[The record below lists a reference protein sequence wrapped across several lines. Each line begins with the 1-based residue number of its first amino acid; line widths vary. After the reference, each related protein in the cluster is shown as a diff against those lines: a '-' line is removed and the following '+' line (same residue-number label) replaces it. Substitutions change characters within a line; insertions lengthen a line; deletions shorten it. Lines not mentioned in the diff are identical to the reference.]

1 MYTVLDIEA
10 TGGKKGEEDII
21 EVAIY
26 QYDGRKIVDQF
37 ISLVQPGRDIDFYVQ
52 KLTGIT
58 TKMVQTA
65 PKFHEVAKRIIEITE
80 GTILV
85 GHNVDFDYRM
95 LKQEFK
101 KLGYAFYRETI
112 DTVTLSERLL
122 PDATSYSLGKLTKEL
137 GIPVTDR
144 HRASGDARATLELF
158 KLLLDKDTQK
168 EISKSQ
174 PSTLVSRNKF
184 ASYYKDLPNT
194 IGVFY
199 FLNEQKEV
207 IYLARSTNIAQSVR
221 KALTSKSAVS
231 NQLRMSFDSVHY
243 EETGNELISW
253 VKEFSETKPLKPF
266 LSSQRMK
273 IRNAFYLEE
282 ENGYKILQLKKY
294 KKEGPAPLLKIV
306 NLKLGLKL
314 FALINEEFDLCPKL
328 NGLIPVDQKCLSYEV
343 GECRGACEGQESP
356 EDYNQRVDQFLQ
368 KISIENRDFLLIGKG
383 RKLGEKSFILMIDG
397 YCKGF
402 GYFELNHQI
411 KSLERITERMT
422 VVEPMNEIS
431 HVIQWFLFSEKYD
444 EIISL
449 HSLEK

>member
-26 QYDGRKIVDQF
+26 RYDGRKIVDQF
-37 ISLVQPGRDIDFYVQ
+37 ISLVQPGRDIDYYVQ

-58 TKMVQTA
+58 PKMVRTA

-101 KLGYAFYRETI
+101 KLGYSFYRETI
-112 DTVTLSERLL
+112 DTVPLSERLL
-122 PDATSYSLGKLTKEL
+122 PEATSYSLGKLTKEL

-158 KLLLDKDTQK
+158 KLLLDKDAEKQ
-168 EISKSQ
+168 ISKSL
-174 PSTLVSRNKF
+174 PAIPPSRNKF
-184 ASYYKDLPNT
+184 SAYYKDLPNT

-199 FLNEQKEV
+199 FLNEGKEV

-221 KALTSKSAVS
+221 KVLTSKSAVS

-253 VKEFSETKPLKPF
+253 IKEFSETKHLKPF
-266 LSSQRMK
+266 LSTSRMK
-273 IRNAFYLEE
+273 VRNAFYLEE
-282 ENGYKILQLKKY
+282 KDGYKILQLHKY
-294 KKEGPAPLLKIV
+294 KKEGPAPLLKIM

-314 FALINEEFDLCPKL
+314 FQLINEEFELCPKL
-328 NGLIPVDQKCLSYEV
+328 NGLIPPDQKCLSYEV
-343 GECRGACEGQESP
+343 GECRGACEGKESP
-356 EDYNQRVDQFLQ
+356 EEYNLRIDQLLQ
-368 KISIENRDFLLIGKG
+368 KISLENRDFLLIGKG
-383 RKLGEKSFILMIDG
+383 RKMGEKSFILIIDG
-397 YCKGF
+397 YCQGF
-402 GYFELNHQI
+402 GYFELHHQI
-411 KSLERITERMT
+411 KSLERVKERMT

-431 HVIQWFLFSEKYD
+431 HAIQWFLFSEKYE